1 VSDLGQCPNGCGELV
16 ANERRAY
23 CIECGATPGFIVGD
37 RMPITKV
44 IESSSMKD
52 WFGLEEE
59 HFFKPEDVKKM
70 WADCDDIVR
79 KAGVAHGERFDV
91 PYTPEELAKWAK
103 ADEAYKRAVLDPL
116 SEIFEEF
123 GEGIRDAMAKYLP
136 AVRGCP
142 GCYQLPDHCICPE
155 TNDDEK

>member
-1 VSDLGQCPNGCGELV
+1 MSDLGQCPNGCGELV

-37 RMPITKV
+37 RKLVTGHWVEKTQ
-44 IESSSMKD
+44 SMKD

-91 PYTPEELAKWAK
+91 PYTVLDSAEYEMVESELA
-103 ADEAYKRAVLDPL
+103 
-116 SEIFEEF
+116 
-123 GEGIRDAMAKYLP
+123 
-136 AVRGCP
+136 
-142 GCYQLPDHCICPE
+142 E
-155 TNDDEK
+155 TDDDEK